1 MYDFQKNSLVDLHVH
16 SNLSDGVYSPEELI
30 ELAIKRGIKAL
41 AITDHNCINPELFMH
56 IGNCICKWLC
66 MIKQLQS

>member
-1 MYDFQKNSLVDLHVH
+1 MRKPDKDKFIRLYAKGEF
-16 SNLSDGVYSPEELI
+16 I
-30 ELAIKRGIKAL
+30 EKQLLQRNNIK
-41 AITDHNCINPELFMH
+41 PELFMH

>member
-1 MYDFQKNSLVDLHVH
+1 MDIQKMFAERIGGKDFGTKNDI
-16 SNLSDGVYSPEELI
+16 YKFALI
-30 ELAIKRGIKAL
+30 KKWKQEAQDK
-41 AITDHNCINPELFMH
+41 PELFMH